1 MRITPGCVRALLGG
15 LLLLARSAPVA
26 GEGAA
31 GVVGSGSVG
40 SESVPVS
47 TTQPFVEVQAAE
59 TVAFRVL
66 QRERQIVPVSP
77 EMSRTLHD
85 VLDQAVTAIRQLE
98 PIQGDRWDRHHA
110 LKVLKTI
117 DSVLIR
123 FGFLYPVTGSV
134 DLMADALK
142 PFQLS
147 AEKRSAFEAQP
158 HNQRR
163 LERIRQ
169 GFPGPFHVLDCDTA
183 CFIYLSV
190 AELTGLP
197 LKLVTIPSLNRRIG
211 HTFVRWR
218 EGSNHLNWETMDG
231 VVRSDDFYEKEWK
244 IPAGVLRGK
253 SAMKD
258 LSRAEVDGFIHYL
271 IAVSHSR
278 RRQHEQAIL
287 ELDRAVE
294 LYPDNLDARREFAWV
309 TATAP
314 VLRNRRN
321 NDAISNALFVL
332 ERADDPDIRDTL
344 AASHASAGR
353 FDLAIREERAAIA
366 SGWASREARVGYRQ
380 RLALYEQGRAF
391 RQPVREQ
398 EDDGLKVE
406 ERR

>member
-1 MRITPGCVRALLGG
+1 MRITTGFVPNLPGV
-15 LLLLARSAPVA
+15 LLLLACSGPVA
-26 GEGAA
+26 DEGESATVA
-31 GVVGSGSVG
+31 SSLVVPQSGSV
-40 SESVPVS
+40 SS
-47 TTQPFVEVQAAE
+47 THPFPTVQAAE
-59 TVAFRVL
+59 SVAFRVL
-66 QRERQIVPVSP
+66 QRESQFVLVSP
-77 EMSRTLHD
+77 QMSRTLHD
-85 VLDQAVTAIRQLE
+85 VLAQAVTAIRQLE
-98 PIQGDRWDRHHA
+98 PRRGDRRDRQHA
-110 LKVLKTI
+110 LRVLQTI

-134 DLMADALK
+134 DLMADALT

-147 AEKRSAFEAQP
+147 AESRAVFEAQP

-190 AELTGLP
+190 AEQLGLP
-197 LKLVTIPSLNRRIG
+197 LKLVTIPSLNRRTG

-244 IPAGVLRGK
+244 IPAAVMRSK

-258 LSRAEVDGFIHYL
+258 LSRVEIEGFIHYL

-278 RRQHEQAIL
+278 RKQHEQAIR
-287 ELDRAVE
+287 ELDRAAE
-294 LYPDNLDARREFAWV
+294 LYPENLDARREFAWV

-321 NDAISNALFVL
+321 TDAISNALFVL

-344 AASHASAGR
+344 AAAHASAGR
-353 FDLAIREERAAIA
+353 FDLAIREVRAAIA

-380 RLALYEQGRAF
+380 RLALYEQGRVY
-391 RQPVREQ
+391 RQPVRELEEGGPKDQ
-398 EDDGLKVE
+398 